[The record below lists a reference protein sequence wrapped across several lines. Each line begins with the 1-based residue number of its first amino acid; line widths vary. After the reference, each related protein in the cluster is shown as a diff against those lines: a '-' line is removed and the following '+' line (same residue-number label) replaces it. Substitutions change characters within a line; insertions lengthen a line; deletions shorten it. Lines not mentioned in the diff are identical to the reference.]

1 MNRPIRRDRRCF
13 MRSTFFGIV
22 IAAASVHALAQQPMP
37 IFGAQ
42 FEFISIKPNTSGSS
56 ANASRTRPDG
66 SQVMTNVT
74 ISQIIGTVSSE
85 PVTEVDGLPD
95 WAMSERF
102 DIVVKPP
109 AAVVL
114 TPQLRAQMMRNLLIA
129 RMNVTGHVEEAERTT
144 FTIVLARSD
153 GELGP
158 HLRKSTLDCS
168 PGSPATAMPRSFS
181 EV

>member
-1 MNRPIRRDRRCF
+1 MLGTITRLSAPLLG
-13 MRSTFFGIV
+13 SV
-22 IAAASVHALAQQPMP
+22 AIAAASVHVLAQQP
-37 IFGAQ
+37 IVGAQ
-42 FEFISIKPNTSGSS
+42 FEFSSIKPATSGSS

-109 AAVVL
+109 AAVML
-114 TPQLRAQMMRNLLIA
+114 TPQLRAQMM
-129 RMNVTGHVEEAERTT
+129 
-144 FTIVLARSD
+144 
-153 GELGP
+153 
-158 HLRKSTLDCS
+158 
-168 PGSPATAMPRSFS
+168 
-181 EV
+181 